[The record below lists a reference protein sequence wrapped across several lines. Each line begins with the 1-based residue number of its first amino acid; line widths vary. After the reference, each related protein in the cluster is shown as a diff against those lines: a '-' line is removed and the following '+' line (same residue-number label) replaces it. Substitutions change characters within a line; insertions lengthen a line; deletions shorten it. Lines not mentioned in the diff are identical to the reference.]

1 MIVKIIVVII
11 LIIKVVVILVI
22 ILNLDHAACS
32 VQQVWIHPGVTAYQ
46 VQHLHLI
53 FWLIFLMIPKLV
65 FLVAWKLRKGF
76 IKPWGGSLS
85 SPASP
90 PDANTQSVFWKVYF

>member
-11 LIIKVVVILVI
+11 LIIKVILVI

-53 FWLIFLMIPKLV
+53 FLVNIPDESKTIF
-65 FLVAWKLRKGF
+65 FGF
-76 IKPWGGSLS
+76 GE
-85 SPASP
+85 
-90 PDANTQSVFWKVYF
+90 T